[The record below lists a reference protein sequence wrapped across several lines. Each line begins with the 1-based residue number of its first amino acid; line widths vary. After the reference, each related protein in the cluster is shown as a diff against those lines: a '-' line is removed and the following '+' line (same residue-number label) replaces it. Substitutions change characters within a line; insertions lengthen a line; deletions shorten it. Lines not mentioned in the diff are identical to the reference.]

1 MEDTQT
7 WLFVIEVGTSRLRNN
22 VSLLHRGSETNGDI
36 LFDATLHQNPCGL
49 RNRRDNGTVKLGET
63 ICISAEVLFF
73 AIISLQAFEKGG

>member
-22 VSLLHRGSETNGDI
+22 VSLLHVHRGGETRMEI
-36 LFDATLHQNPCGL
+36 FYLQLRIKIHCEL

-63 ICISAEVLFF
+63 IYIRFLCI
-73 AIISLQAFEKGG
+73 AI